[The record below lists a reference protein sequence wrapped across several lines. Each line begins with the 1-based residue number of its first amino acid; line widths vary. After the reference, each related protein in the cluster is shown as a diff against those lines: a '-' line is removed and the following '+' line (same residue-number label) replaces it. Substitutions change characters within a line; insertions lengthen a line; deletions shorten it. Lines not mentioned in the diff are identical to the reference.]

1 MRLAS
6 AMRARPFFACSRRMA
21 GLALCFI
28 TLLGLASCNR
38 VRDGKHATVR
48 FSKDGRHT
56 SSFQVEVVAT
66 PEERARGLMF
76 RKSLEKNEGML
87 FLFPREQQLAFW
99 MKNTFLSLDMVF
111 VSGDW
116 KVVGVLRD
124 VPPLNEERRM
134 VDGNSQY
141 VLEFGA
147 GTAAR
152 EGIEQ
157 GMAVDVQGVLPPA
170 S

>member
-1 MRLAS
+1 
-6 AMRARPFFACSRRMA
+6 MRARSFLVSSRRVARLLLSFVLLSLTSCSRV
-21 GLALCFI
+21 G
-28 TLLGLASCNR
+28 
-38 VRDGKHATVR
+38 DGKHATVR
-48 FSKDGRHT
+48 FSEAGRDT
-56 SSFQVEVVAT
+56 TSFQVEIVAT

-76 RKSLEKNEGML
+76 RKSLKKNEGML

-111 VSGDW
+111 VSSDW

-141 VLEFGA
+141 VLEFAA
-147 GTAAR
+147 GTAER
-152 EGIEQ
+152 EGIEP
-157 GMAVDVQGVLPPA
+157 GMAVDVRGVLPPA